1 MRKLIL
7 KVSGKWDKNIVT
19 YSLEKGITSFFAD
32 EQYVSK
38 IRELAKVEIISSAEN
53 ADFIIGKNIFYTEIK
68 DKSDEIKTVELAK
81 SAPVII
87 QLPNWKIIPI
97 ENILA
102 QTDNIIVEIS
112 SFEEAELCAGI
123 LEKGVKSFVL
133 NVSDIEEI
141 GKIADFLTKL
151 EYSFNL
157 SDAEIT
163 DVKTL
168 PITDRVCIDSCVM
181 MTKGQGFLIGSSSQ
195 CLFLVHSESVENPYV
210 ATRPFR
216 VNAGAVHSYIMLT
229 NNKTKYLSELRSGDE
244 LLTVSADG
252 SASVN
257 VVGRI
262 KFEKRPMLLIKAV
275 YKNIEF
281 SVVLQNAET
290 VNLTDHTGSPVSVSK
305 LKTGDKIKC
314 YFEEH
319 GRHFGMSIK
328 ETIKEI

>member
-7 KVSGKWDKNIVT
+7 KVSEKWNKNLIT
-19 YSLEKGITSFFAD
+19 YSLEKGITSFLTE
-32 EQYVSK
+32 EQFIQK
-38 IRELAKVEIISSAEN
+38 IRELAKVEIISEAGAS
-53 ADFIIGKNIFYTEIK
+53 DFVIGKNIHYLSIK
-68 DKSDEIKTVELAK
+68 DKSDEIKAVELSK
-81 SAPVII
+81 SAPVIV
-87 QLPNWKIIPI
+87 QLANWKIIPI

-133 NVSDIEEI
+133 NVADMEEI
-141 GKIADFLTKL
+141 SRIATFFEKL

-157 SDAEIT
+157 ADAEIT
-163 DVKTL
+163 GIKTL
-168 PITDRVCIDSCVM
+168 PVTDRVCIDSCSM
-181 MTKGQGFLIGSSSQ
+181 MSTGQGFLIGSSNQ

-216 VNAGAVHSYIMLT
+216 VNAGAVHSYIMLS
-229 NNKTKYLSELRSGDE
+229 NNRTKYLSELRAGDE

-252 SASVN
+252 TATIN
-257 VVGRI
+257 VAGRI
-262 KFEKRPMLLIKAV
+262 KIEKRPMLLVKAV
-275 YKNIEF
+275 YNKIEF

-290 VNLTDHTGSPVSVSK
+290 VNLTDHSGCPVSVSK
-305 LKTGDKIKC
+305 LKTGDKVKC
-314 YFEEH
+314 YLEEH

-328 ETIKEI
+328 ETIKEL